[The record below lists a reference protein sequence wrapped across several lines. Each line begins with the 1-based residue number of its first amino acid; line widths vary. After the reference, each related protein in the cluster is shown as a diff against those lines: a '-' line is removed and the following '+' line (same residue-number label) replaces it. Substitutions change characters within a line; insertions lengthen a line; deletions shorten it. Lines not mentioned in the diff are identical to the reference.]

1 MCLVQ
6 RRKRSRSDGDF
17 SANKK
22 TKDDDN
28 ITILSDDDDKD
39 DDDNITIL
47 SDDDDKDDDGG
58 IIILPDDDGD
68 DSIVWDDTVND
79 HVLEYVD
86 AIKDQDNKTHGSNG
100 SIPEKRGPPR
110 EAFWGPLEQ
119 QVGLEQAFNMIE
131 KSQFEED
138 YPDRLRATLNLIP
151 GISDLLVGSDAKRHP
166 LINRLGS
173 DDPLVC
179 RLLSEA
185 CYEQGD
191 WGCYGFWRSRYE
203 NLSSLKKYYF

>member
-1 MCLVQ
+1 MGRKTCLVQ

-86 AIKDQDNKTHGSNG
+86 AIKDQDNKTHGSMEASREKG
-100 SIPEKRGPPR
+100 STMRHSGGP
-110 EAFWGPLEQ
+110 
-119 QVGLEQAFNMIE
+119 
-131 KSQFEED
+131 
-138 YPDRLRATLNLIP
+138 
-151 GISDLLVGSDAKRHP
+151 
-166 LINRLGS
+166 
-173 DDPLVC
+173 
-179 RLLSEA
+179 
-185 CYEQGD
+185 
-191 WGCYGFWRSRYE
+191 
-203 NLSSLKKYYF
+203 